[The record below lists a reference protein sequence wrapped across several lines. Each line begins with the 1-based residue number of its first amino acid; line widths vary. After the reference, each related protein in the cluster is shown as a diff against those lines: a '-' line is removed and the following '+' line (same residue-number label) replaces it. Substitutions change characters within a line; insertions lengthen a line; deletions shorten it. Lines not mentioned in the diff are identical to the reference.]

1 MLSGIFMSWRDL
13 IQWRSYDPSPCTP
26 SEVLQRNEK
35 IKAISLFTN
44 NAGLALLA
52 AGVARWFDPVN
63 GLDGATIAAL
73 CVGAVAIVSSVA
85 TCAFLN
91 EADRP

>member
-1 MLSGIFMSWRDL
+1 MSWRDL
-13 IQWRSYDPSPCTP
+13 IQWQSYDPSLCTP

-35 IKAISLFTN
+35 IKAISSFAN

-52 AGVARWFDPVN
+52 AGVARWFDPAN

-73 CVGAVAIVSSVA
+73 CVGAIAIMTSVV
-85 TCAFLN
+85 TCGFLN
-91 EADRP
+91 EVEQP